1 MTSPNLDRSVRSNK
15 AIPLLLIDS
24 AGLLPVETASAA
36 SDQTAMMMVEETLTL
51 RATTVTGLLK
61 EIPGWQHNGLN
72 D

>member
-1 MTSPNLDRSVRSNK
+1 MLKDFTEKNLRR
-15 AIPLLLIDS
+15 P
-24 AGLLPVETASAA
+24 AA
-36 SDQTAMMMVEETLTL
+36 SDQTAMIMVEETLTL